1 MQKDLRW
8 KILLVVVITVIFGW
22 FIYPPDTQIRR
33 GLDLEGGIHLVL
45 RVKVAD
51 AVRAE
56 IADAAQRMKDK
67 LREENIR
74 FRRVVPVDGENAFQA
89 IGIPDDRRDEVQE
102 IADSWF
108 TRFESSQGDPWLFVL
123 RDAAVREYEE
133 LAIQQSKETIENR
146 INQYGL
152 SEPVVQVQGG
162 NRILVQI
169 PGVDD
174 PSRVKNL
181 VQQAAFLELRK
192 VEGQS
197 AGSEDALRQQFGGS
211 FPPDTETV
219 TEEELDRETGNK
231 YIRYYR
237 VHRSPIITGR
247 DLRNARTGQDDKGL
261 PAVLFSLKP
270 DGSRRFERATKE
282 IVDSGIRQQI
292 AIILDGQVK
301 SAPSVNSVISSSG
314 IIEGSFTLQEAQDLA
329 LVLRAGALPAGME
342 PLEERTVGPSLGY
355 DSIRQGIMAALIGLA
370 LVIIFMVLYYN
381 LSGFN
386 AVLALLLNILLVLG
400 AMAMLKAHLTLP
412 GIAGIILTIGMA
424 VDANVL
430 IFERIREELRLG
442 KTARSA
448 VTGGFGKAFWTIFDA
463 NVTTLIAAVFLFQFG
478 TGPIKG
484 FAITLSIG
492 ILASMFTAIFVSRII
507 FELILGRSGGR
518 TQKLSI

>member
-1 MQKDLRW
+1 MQKELRW
-8 KILLVVVITVIFGW
+8 KVLLIVVITALFAW
-22 FIYPPDTQIRR
+22 FIYPPETQIRR

-45 RVKVAD
+45 RVQVSD

-56 IADAAQRMKDK
+56 VSDAAQRMKDR
-67 LREENIR
+67 LRDEEIR
-74 FRRVVPVDGENAFQA
+74 FRRVVPIEGENAFQ
-89 IGIPDDRRDEVQE
+89 ILGIPDNRIEDVRE
-102 IADSWF
+102 IADGWF
-108 TRFESSQGDPWLFVL
+108 TQYQSTQGDPWVFTL
-123 RDAAVREYEE
+123 RAAAVHEFEK
-133 LAIQQSKETIENR
+133 LAMQQSKETIENR

-152 SEPVVQVQGG
+152 SEPVVQEQGD

-174 PSRVKNL
+174 PTRVKKL

-192 VEGQS
+192 VEGTG
-197 AGSEDALRQQFGGS
+197 AGSEDSLRQQFGGS
-211 FPPDTETV
+211 FPPDTETLL
-219 TEEELDRETGNK
+219 EEETDAETGNTYK
-231 YIRYYR
+231 RYYR
-237 VHRSPIITGR
+237 VQRSPIITGR

-261 PAVLFSLKP
+261 PAVLFYLKP

-282 IVDSGIRQQI
+282 IIDSGMRQQI

-301 SAPSVNSVISSSG
+301 SAPVVNSVISGNG
-314 IIEGSFTLQEAQDLA
+314 IIEGSFTPQEAQDLA

-342 PLEERTVGPSLGY
+342 PLEERTVGPSLGI
-355 DSIRQGIMAALIGLA
+355 DSVRQGVLAALIGLA
-370 LVIIFMVLYYN
+370 LVIIFMIIYYN
-381 LSGFN
+381 LSGIN
-386 AVLALLLNILLVLG
+386 AVVALVLNILLVMG
-400 AMAMLKAHLTLP
+400 AMAMLQAHLTLP

-463 NVTTLIAAVFLFQFG
+463 NITTLIAAVFLFQFG

-492 ILASMFTAIFVSRII
+492 ILASMFTAIFVSRVI
-507 FELILGRSGGR
+507 FELVLGRSGGR